1 MIKRLGAMLLLAVGS
16 ASFAAPVTLQMYYP
30 IVVGGKVQGTIEGL
44 VNDFMK
50 QNPDIKIN
58 PIYTGDYVT
67 TVTKAL
73 TAYRGHNAPQV
84 AVMGDIEVYSLKDAG
99 AIIPVSDLVKNDPE
113 GQKWLSHFYPAFIRH
128 IDGKV
133 WSVPFQRS
141 TNVMYW
147 NKEAFKKAGLNP
159 EHPPQTWQELTEY
172 GKKLTIRQG
181 NTVTQWG
188 VEVPS
193 NTPNGYWPYQAFVA
207 SNGGH
212 LDNGKGTAVT
222 YYTPKTVEALSFLHD
237 LSVKYNIS
245 PKGVIADTT
254 TPQDFIDGKSAM
266 VFLSTGNLGEIR
278 QKAKFPFGVSMI
290 PEKTQ
295 RGSPTGGGSLY
306 MFSGMTPD
314 QQKAAL
320 KLVRW
325 LSEPEQAAR
334 WSIATGY
341 IATSPAAWETKSMQ
355 AYAKQ
360 YPQALVAREQLKYSQ
375 PELST
380 YRSLQVKELL
390 NRAIEATVTGRDSA
404 DNALKSA
411 QSQADRLLKPYQ

>member
-1 MIKRLGAMLLLAVGS
+1 MIKRLGALLLLAIGS
-16 ASFAAPVTLQMYYP
+16 ASHATPVTLQMYYP

-50 QNPDIKIN
+50 QNPDIKID
-58 PIYTGDYVT
+58 PVYTGDYIT

-73 TAYRGHNAPQV
+73 TAYRGHNAPQI
-84 AVMGDIEVYSLKDAG
+84 AVMGDVEVYSLKEAG
-99 AIIPVSDLVKNDPE
+99 AIIPVSDLVKDAD
-113 GQKWLSHFYPAFIRH
+113 GQKWLTQFYPAFIRH

-147 NKEAFKKAGLNP
+147 NKDAFKKAGLDP
-159 EHPPQTWQELTEY
+159 EHPPQNWQQLVEY
-172 GKKLTIRQG
+172 GKKLTIRNG
-181 NTVTQWG
+181 STTTQWG
-188 VEVPS
+188 VEIPS
-193 NTPNGYWPYQAFVA
+193 NTPNAYWPYQGLVA

-222 YYTPKTVEALSFLHD
+222 FHTPKTIEALNFIHD
-237 LSVKYNIS
+237 LSVKYDIS
-245 PKGVIADTT
+245 PKGVIADST
-254 TPQDFIDGKSAM
+254 TPQDFIDGKTAM
-266 VFLSTGNLGEIR
+266 AFMSTGNLGGVR
-278 QKAKFPFGVSMI
+278 QKANFSFGISMI

-306 MFSGMTPD
+306 MFSGMTPE

-341 IATSPAAWETKSMQ
+341 IATSPAAWQTKAMQ
-355 AYAKQ
+355 EYTKQ

-375 PELST
+375 PEIST
-380 YRSLQVKELL
+380 YRSVQIRELL
-390 NRAIEATVTGRDSA
+390 NRAIEATVTGRTSADSA
-404 DNALKSA
+404 LKDA